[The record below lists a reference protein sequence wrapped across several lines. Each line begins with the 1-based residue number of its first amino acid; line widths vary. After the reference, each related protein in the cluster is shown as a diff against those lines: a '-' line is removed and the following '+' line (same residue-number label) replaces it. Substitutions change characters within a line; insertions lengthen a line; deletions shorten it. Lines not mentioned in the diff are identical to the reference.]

1 VTAVLHPPGARWLC
15 AFLVCLLPVAP
26 ALAQEAET
34 IAEIRVHGNHTT
46 PNADIIVLSGLSTGA
61 PASDANLREA
71 EERLRASRRFEAV
84 EIRRRYRSIDNPSE
98 ILIVILVDELPAI
111 SSDDLTPGPFK
122 RLRAAG
128 QWLPIFSYEDG
139 YGLTYGA
146 RVAIADVVG
155 DRSRVSVPL
164 SWGGERHAGVEV
176 GRRFDRGPLSSARGG
191 LSVYRRVNP
200 HFDTPDLRQ
209 EASVGVERSLTP
221 WLRAGVDARIAE
233 VEFGPDYDAL
243 HTAAGLYVSVDTRID
258 PSFPRNA
265 IQARAG
271 WEHLDFESGNAGRW
285 FTDTTGYIGLIGSTV
300 LALRAQ
306 SSMGSDAL
314 PSPELALVGGGDS
327 LRGYPAGHRAGD
339 NLAAFSAELRVPIN
353 SALSFGR
360 FGVKAFID
368 TGTTWASGEQ
378 FSTQQFDRGIGGG
391 VYFGIALFVL
401 DLDVAWPREGDPR
414 VHFGMGVSF

>member
-1 VTAVLHPPGARWLC
+1 MNARCLC
-15 AFLVCLLPVAP
+15 AFLVCLLPAATAP
-26 ALAQEAET
+26 AQEAEA

-46 PNADIIVLSGLSTGA
+46 PNADVIGLSGLETGA
-61 PASDANLREA
+61 SATDAGLRAA
-71 EERLRASRRFEAV
+71 EERLRASRRFEGV

-98 ILIVILVDELPAI
+98 ILIVILVDELPAV

-122 RLRAAG
+122 RFRAAG

-146 RVAIADVVG
+146 RVAFADLAG
-155 DRSRVSVPL
+155 ERSRVSVPL
-164 SWGGERHAGVEV
+164 SWGGERRAGVELE
-176 GRRFDRGPLSSARGG
+176 RQFNSGPLSSARGG
-191 LSVYRRVNP
+191 LSVHRRVNP

-209 EASVGVERSLTP
+209 ELSIGMERSLTP
-221 WLRAGVDARIAE
+221 WLRAGVDARMAD
-233 VEFGPDYDAL
+233 VEFGPAYDAR
-243 HTAAGLYVSVDTRID
+243 HTAARLYASVDTRID
-258 PSFPRNA
+258 PTFPRNA

-271 WEHLDFESGNAGRW
+271 WEHLDFESGSAGRW
-285 FTDTTGYIGLIGSTV
+285 FTDTTGYVGLIGSTV

-306 SSMGSDAL
+306 SSTSSDAL
-314 PSPELALVGGGDS
+314 PQPELALLGGGDS

-368 TGTTWASGEQ
+368 TGTTWASGEP
-378 FSTQQFDRGIGGG
+378 FSSQPFDRGIGGG
-391 VYFGIALFVL
+391 VYFGIAVLIL
-401 DLDVAWPREGDPR
+401 DLDVAWPREGDPH